1 MLAPLYSAHLLATN
15 NHHVGLSIRIK
26 KEVTNVQYLPIF
38 TKLDNKPVLVVGG
51 GDVALRKCRAFLK
64 ARAKVTL
71 VAPEF
76 CDELLEHAS
85 KNEVYLITAYFEE
98 SHLDG
103 KMLVIAATDNESV
116 NNTVF
121 ELANRRNI
129 FVNVVDDQPKCSFIF
144 PSIVDR
150 DPITIAISSA
160 GTAPVLARRLREK
173 LETLIPQHIGPLATL
188 VGSFRDNVKARFKHF
203 ADRRQFWEGVF
214 DSSVVSKVQVGDTQ
228 GASAQLHDMLDAKAE
243 PEGEVYVVGA
253 GPGDPELLTLK
264 ALQLMQQADV
274 VVYDYLV
281 SDEIMDLVRRDA
293 DLICVGKR
301 LGNHSVKQED
311 TNQILVNLAQQGKKV
326 CRIKGGD
333 PFIYGR
339 GGEEVQV
346 LAQHDVRY
354 QIVPGITAA
363 AGCSAYAG
371 IPLTHRDHAQA
382 IQFVTGHCKKDG
394 QELDW
399 PSLAKPNQTLAIYMG
414 VLKSPHIQAQLIKY
428 GRGGDT
434 PVAIVEN
441 GTRKEQRVVRTQ
453 LSQLA
458 EQIEHHKIV
467 SPALLIIGEVA
478 ALHEQLAWFGSTAQ
492 TSSYAQPLT
501 EVA

>member
-1 MLAPLYSAHLLATN
+1 M
-15 NHHVGLSIRIK
+15 
-26 KEVTNVQYLPIF
+26 QYLPIF
-38 TKLDNKPVLVVGG
+38 TKLDNKPVLIVGG
-51 GDVALRKCRAFLK
+51 GDVALRKCRAFIK
-64 ARAKVTL
+64 ARAHITV
-71 VAPEF
+71 VAPQF
-76 CDELLEHAS
+76 CDELKAHENSGEVTLVNGYFTTEHLA
-85 KNEVYLITAYFEE
+85 
-98 SHLDG
+98 G
-103 KMLVIAATDNESV
+103 KMLVIAATDNDEV
-116 NNTVF
+116 NNLVF
-121 ELANRRNI
+121 EQANERNI
-129 FVNVVDDQPKCSFIF
+129 FVNVVDDQPKCTFIF

-173 LETLIPQHIGPLATL
+173 LETLIPQHIGPLAKL
-188 VGSFRDNVKARFKHF
+188 VGSFREHVKERFKHF
-203 ADRRQFWEGVF
+203 ADRRQFWESVF
-214 DSSVVSKVQVGDTQ
+214 DSSVVSKVQAGDTL
-228 GASAQLHDMLDAKAE
+228 GATAQLHDMLDAKPE
-243 PEGEVYVVGA
+243 PEGEVYIVGA

-293 DLICVGKR
+293 DLVCVGKR

-311 TNQILVNLAQQGKKV
+311 TNQMLVEFAKQGKKV

-346 LAQHDVRY
+346 LAANQVRY

-414 VLKSPHIQAQLIKY
+414 VIKSPHIQAQLLKY
-428 GRGGDT
+428 GRAGST
-434 PVAIVEN
+434 PVAIIEN
-441 GTRKEQRVVRTQ
+441 GTRKEQRVIRTQ

-458 EQIEHHKIV
+458 EQIEAHQVV

-478 ALHEQLAWFGSTAQ
+478 ALHEQLAWFGQTAQ
-492 TSSYAQPLT
+492 VSSFAQPLT
-501 EVA
+501 DVA

>member
-1 MLAPLYSAHLLATN
+1 M
-15 NHHVGLSIRIK
+15 
-26 KEVTNVQYLPIF
+26 QYLPIF

-51 GDVALRKCRAFLK
+51 GEVALRKCRAFLK
-64 ARAKVTL
+64 ARASVTL
-71 VAPEF
+71 VAPWF
-76 CDELLEHAS
+76 CDELKEHAHN
-85 KNEVYLITAYFEE
+85 NEVTLIDAYFDE

-103 KMLVIAATDNESV
+103 KMLVIAATDRDEV
-116 NNTVF
+116 NNNVF
-121 ELANRRNI
+121 ELANARNV
-129 FVNVVDDQPKCSFIF
+129 FVNVVDDQPKCTFIF

-173 LETLIPQHIGPLATL
+173 LETLIPHHIGPLATL
-188 VGSFRDNVKARFKHF
+188 VGGFRDKVKKRFKHF
-203 ADRRQFWEGVF
+203 SDRRQFWEGVF
-214 DSSVVSKVQVGDTQ
+214 DSSVVSKVQTGDTQ
-228 GASAQLHDMLDAKAE
+228 AAQQQLEQMLDAKAE

-274 VVYDYLV
+274 VVYDFLV
-281 SDEIMDLVRRDA
+281 SDEIMELVRRDA

-301 LGNHSVKQED
+301 LGDHSVVQED
-311 TNQILVNLAQQGKKV
+311 TNQMLVDLAKQGKKV

-346 LAQHDVRY
+346 LAANNVNY

-399 PSLAKPNQTLAIYMG
+399 QSLAKANQTLAIYMG
-414 VLKSPHIQAQLIKY
+414 VIKSPHIQSELLKH
-428 GRGGDT
+428 GRKADT
-434 PVAIVEN
+434 PVAIIEN
-441 GTRKEQRVVRTQ
+441 GTRKNQRVVTGQ
-453 LSQLA
+453 LGELA
-458 EQIEHHKIV
+458 DLIERNSII

-478 ALHEQLAWFGSTAQ
+478 ALHSQLAWFGKSEQ
-492 TSSYAQPLT
+492 TSSFAQPLT
-501 EVA
+501 DVSNT

>member
-1 MLAPLYSAHLLATN
+1 M
-15 NHHVGLSIRIK
+15 
-26 KEVTNVQYLPIF
+26 QYLPIF

-51 GDVALRKCRAFLK
+51 GEVALRKCRAFLK
-64 ARAKVTL
+64 ARASVTL
-71 VAPEF
+71 VAPWF
-76 CDELLEHAS
+76 CDELKEHAHN
-85 KNEVYLITAYFEE
+85 NEVTLIDAYFDE

-103 KMLVIAATDNESV
+103 KMLVIAATDRDEV
-116 NNTVF
+116 NNNVF
-121 ELANRRNI
+121 ELANARNV
-129 FVNVVDDQPKCSFIF
+129 FVNVVDDQPKCTFIF

-173 LETLIPQHIGPLATL
+173 LETLIPHHIGPLATL
-188 VGSFRDNVKARFKHF
+188 VGGFRDKVKKRFKHF
-203 ADRRQFWEGVF
+203 SDRRQFWEGVF
-214 DSSVVSKVQVGDTQ
+214 DSSVVSKVQTGDTQ
-228 GASAQLHDMLDAKAE
+228 AAQQQLEQMLDAKAE

-274 VVYDYLV
+274 VVYDFLV
-281 SDEIMDLVRRDA
+281 SDEIMELVRRDA

-301 LGNHSVKQED
+301 LGDHSVVQDD
-311 TNQILVNLAQQGKKV
+311 TNQMLVDLAKQGKKV

-346 LAQHDVRY
+346 LAANNVNY

-399 PSLAKPNQTLAIYMG
+399 QSLAKPNQTLAIYMG
-414 VLKSPHIQAQLIKY
+414 VIKSPHIQSELLKH
-428 GRGGDT
+428 GRKANT
-434 PVAIVEN
+434 PVAIIEN
-441 GTRKEQRVVRTQ
+441 GTRKNQRVVTGQ
-453 LSQLA
+453 LGELA
-458 EQIEHHKIV
+458 DLIQRNSII

-478 ALHEQLAWFGSTAQ
+478 ALHSQLAWFGKNEQ
-492 TSSYAQPLT
+492 TSSFAQPLT
-501 EVA
+501 DVSNT

>member
-1 MLAPLYSAHLLATN
+1 M
-15 NHHVGLSIRIK
+15 
-26 KEVTNVQYLPIF
+26 QYLPIF

-51 GDVALRKCRAFLK
+51 GEVALRKCRAFLK
-64 ARAKVTL
+64 ARANVTL
-71 VAPEF
+71 VAPWF
-76 CDELLEHAS
+76 CDELKEHAHN
-85 KNEVYLITAYFEE
+85 NEVTLIDAYFDE

-103 KMLVIAATDNESV
+103 KMLVIAATDLDEV
-116 NNTVF
+116 NNNVF
-121 ELANRRNI
+121 ELANARNV
-129 FVNVVDDQPKCSFIF
+129 FVNVVDDQPKCTFIF

-188 VGSFRDNVKARFKHF
+188 VGSFRDKVKQRFKHF

-214 DSSVVSKVQVGDTQ
+214 DSSVVSKVQTGNTDAAQ
-228 GASAQLHDMLDAKAE
+228 AQLEQMLDAKAE

-281 SDEIMDLVRRDA
+281 SDEIMELVRRDA
-293 DLICVGKR
+293 DLVCVGKR
-301 LGNHSVKQED
+301 LGDHSVAQED
-311 TNQILVNLAQQGKKV
+311 TNQMLVDFAKQGKKV

-346 LAQHDVRY
+346 LAANNVSY

-399 PSLAKPNQTLAIYMG
+399 QSLAKAHQTLAIYMG
-414 VLKSPHIQAQLIKY
+414 VIKSPHIQAELLNH
-428 GRGGDT
+428 GRSAAT
-434 PVAIVEN
+434 PVAIIEN
-441 GTRKEQRVVRTQ
+441 GTRKNQRVVTGQ
-453 LSQLA
+453 LGELA
-458 EQIEHHKIV
+458 DLIERNSIV

-478 ALHEQLAWFGSTAQ
+478 ALHSQLAWFGQNEQ
-492 TSSYAQPLT
+492 TSSFAQPLT
-501 EVA
+501 DVSNS

>member
-1 MLAPLYSAHLLATN
+1 
-15 NHHVGLSIRIK
+15 
-26 KEVTNVQYLPIF
+26 VQYLPIF

-51 GDVALRKCRAFLK
+51 GEVALRKCRAFLK
-64 ARAKVTL
+64 ARAAVTL
-71 VAPEF
+71 VAPWF
-76 CDELLEHAS
+76 CDELKEHAQH
-85 KNEVYLITAYFEE
+85 NEVTLIDAYFDE

-103 KMLVIAATDNESV
+103 KMLVIAATDRDEV

-121 ELANRRNI
+121 ELANARNV
-129 FVNVVDDQPKCSFIF
+129 FVNVVDDQPKCTFIF

-150 DPITIAISSA
+150 NPITIAISSA

-188 VGSFRDNVKARFKHF
+188 VGGFRDKVKQRFKHF
-203 ADRRQFWEGVF
+203 SDRRQFWEGVF
-214 DSSVVSKVQVGDTQ
+214 DSSVVSKVQTGDTQ
-228 GASAQLHDMLDAKAE
+228 GAEQQLEQMLDAKAE

-274 VVYDYLV
+274 VVYDFLV
-281 SDEIMDLVRRDA
+281 SDEIMELVRRDA

-301 LGNHSVKQED
+301 LGDHSVVQED
-311 TNQILVNLAQQGKKV
+311 TNQMLVDLAKQGKKV

-346 LAQHDVRY
+346 LAANKVNY

-399 PSLAKPNQTLAIYMG
+399 QSLAKPNQTLAIYMG
-414 VLKSPHIQAQLIKY
+414 VIKSPHIQAELLQH
-428 GRGGDT
+428 GRKADT
-434 PVAIVEN
+434 PVAVIEN
-441 GTRKEQRVVRTQ
+441 GTRRACR
-453 LSQLA
+453 
-458 EQIEHHKIV
+458 
-467 SPALLIIGEVA
+467 
-478 ALHEQLAWFGSTAQ
+478 FN
-492 TSSYAQPLT
+492 
-501 EVA
+501 

>member
-1 MLAPLYSAHLLATN
+1 MALYCGYQAKR
-15 NHHVGLSIRIK
+15 SIYFRGVI
-26 KEVTNVQYLPIF
+26 NVQYLPIF

-51 GDVALRKCRAFLK
+51 GDVALRKCSALLK
-64 ARAKVTL
+64 ARASITL
-71 VAPEF
+71 VAPKF
-76 CDELLEHAS
+76 CQQLIELAS
-85 KNEVYLITAYFEE
+85 DNKVTLIHEYFNEQHLKNM
-98 SHLDG
+98 
-103 KMLVIAATDNESV
+103 MLVIAATDLEHV
-116 NNTVF
+116 NSQVF
-121 ELANRRNI
+121 ELANAHNI
-129 FVNVVDDQPKCSFIF
+129 FVNVVDDQPKCTFIF

-150 DPITIAISSA
+150 NPITIAISSA

-188 VGSFRDNVKARFKHF
+188 VGGFRSKVKQRFKHF

-214 DSSVVSKVQVGDTQ
+214 DSSVVSKVQTGDTQ
-228 GASAQLHDMLDAKAE
+228 AAEQQLEHMLNAKAE

-281 SDEIMDLVRRDA
+281 SDEIMELVRRDA

-301 LGNHSVKQED
+301 LGDHSVAQQD
-311 TNQILVNLAQQGKKV
+311 TNQMLVDLAKQGKKV

-346 LAQHDVRY
+346 LAANKVNY

-399 PSLAKPNQTLAIYMG
+399 QSLAKPNQTLAIYMG
-414 VLKSPHIQAQLIKY
+414 VIKSPHIQAELLKH
-428 GRGGDT
+428 GRSANT
-434 PVAIVEN
+434 PVAIIEN
-441 GTRKEQRVVRTQ
+441 GTRKNQRVITGK
-453 LSQLA
+453 LGELA
-458 EQIEHHKIV
+458 DLITRNSVV

-478 ALHEQLAWFGSTAQ
+478 SLHQELHWFGAKAQ
-492 TSSYAQPLT
+492 TSSFAQPLT
-501 EVA
+501 DVA

>member
-1 MLAPLYSAHLLATN
+1 M
-15 NHHVGLSIRIK
+15 
-26 KEVTNVQYLPIF
+26 QYLPIF

-51 GDVALRKCRAFLK
+51 GDVALRKCRALIK
-64 ARAKVTL
+64 ARAAVTL
-71 VAPEF
+71 VAPTF
-76 CDELLEHAS
+76 CTELHEHATQG
-85 KNEVYLITAYFEE
+85 EVILICEHFSAA
-98 SHLDG
+98 HLEG
-103 KMLVIAATDNESV
+103 KMLVIAATDSDSV

-121 ELANRRNI
+121 ELANERNV
-129 FVNVVDDQPKCSFIF
+129 FVNVVDDQPKCTFIF

-173 LETLIPQHIGPLATL
+173 LETLIPQHIGPLARL
-188 VGSFRDNVKARFKHF
+188 VGDFRAQVKKRFKHF
-203 ADRRQFWEGVF
+203 ADRRQFWERVF
-214 DSSVVSKVQVGDTQ
+214 DSSVVSKVQTGDTEAAVQ
-228 GASAQLHDMLDAKAE
+228 QLHGMLNAAPT

-311 TNQILVNLAQQGKKV
+311 TNQMLVDLAKQGKKV

-346 LAQHDVRY
+346 LAENQVKY

-399 PSLAKPNQTLAIYMG
+399 QSLAKPNQTLAIYMG
-414 VLKSPHIQAQLIKY
+414 VIKSPHIQAQLLKY
-428 GRGGDT
+428 GRDGKT
-434 PVAIVEN
+434 PVAIIEN

-458 EQIEHHKIV
+458 AQIETHKIV

-478 ALHEQLAWFGSTAQ
+478 ALHEQLAWFGKSTQ
-492 TSSYAQPLT
+492 ISSFAQPLT
-501 EVA
+501 DVA

>member
-1 MLAPLYSAHLLATN
+1 M
-15 NHHVGLSIRIK
+15 
-26 KEVTNVQYLPIF
+26 QYLPIF

-64 ARAKVTL
+64 ARAAVTL

-76 CDELLEHAS
+76 CDELNTLANN
-85 KNEVYLITAYFEE
+85 NEVTLITDYFNEQ
-98 SHLDG
+98 HLDG
-103 KMLVIAATDNESV
+103 MMLVIAATDLEDV
-116 NNTVF
+116 NAQVF
-121 ELANRRNI
+121 ELANARNV

-150 DPITIAISSA
+150 NPITIAISSS

-188 VGSFRDNVKARFKHF
+188 VGSFREKVKQRLTHF
-203 ADRRQFWEGVF
+203 ADRRQFWETVF
-214 DSSVVSKVQVGDTQ
+214 DSSVVSKVQTGDTDA
-228 GASAQLHDMLDAKAE
+228 ASAQLEQLLDAKPE
-243 PEGEVYVVGA
+243 PEGEVYVIGA

-281 SDEIMDLVRRDA
+281 SDEIMELVRRDA
-293 DLICVGKR
+293 DLVCVGKR
-301 LGNHSVKQED
+301 LGDHSVPQED
-311 TNQILVNLAQQGKKV
+311 TNQMLVDFAKQGKKV

-346 LAQHDVRY
+346 LAANQVNY

-399 PSLAKPNQTLAIYMG
+399 QSLAKPNQTLAIYMG
-414 VLKSPHIQAQLIKY
+414 VIKSPHIQAQLLKH
-428 GRGGDT
+428 GRGADT
-434 PVAIVEN
+434 PVAIIEN
-441 GTRKEQRVVRTQ
+441 GTRKNQRVVTGQ
-453 LSQLA
+453 LGELA
-458 EQIEHHKIV
+458 DLIERHSII

-478 ALHEQLAWFGSTAQ
+478 SLHEQLHWFGEKAQ
-492 TSSYAQPLT
+492 TSSFAQPLT
-501 EVA
+501 GVA

>member
-1 MLAPLYSAHLLATN
+1 M
-15 NHHVGLSIRIK
+15 
-26 KEVTNVQYLPIF
+26 QYLPIF

-51 GDVALRKCRAFLK
+51 GEVALRKCRAFLK
-64 ARAKVTL
+64 ARASVTL
-71 VAPEF
+71 VAPWF
-76 CDELLEHAS
+76 CDELKEHAHN
-85 KNEVYLITAYFEE
+85 NEVTLIDAYFDE

-103 KMLVIAATDNESV
+103 KMLVIAATDRDDV
-116 NNTVF
+116 NNNVF
-121 ELANRRNI
+121 ELANARNV
-129 FVNVVDDQPKCSFIF
+129 FVNVVDDQPKCTFIF

-173 LETLIPQHIGPLATL
+173 LETLIPHHIGPLATL
-188 VGSFRDNVKARFKHF
+188 VGGFRDKVKKRFKHF
-203 ADRRQFWEGVF
+203 SDRRQFWEGVF
-214 DSSVVSKVQVGDTQ
+214 DSSVVSKVQTGDTQ
-228 GASAQLHDMLDAKAE
+228 AAQQQLEQMLDAKAE

-274 VVYDYLV
+274 VVYDFLV
-281 SDEIMDLVRRDA
+281 SDEIMELVRRDA

-301 LGNHSVKQED
+301 LGDHSVVQDD
-311 TNQILVNLAQQGKKV
+311 TNQMLVDLAKQGKKV

-346 LAQHDVRY
+346 LAANNVNY

-399 PSLAKPNQTLAIYMG
+399 QSLAKANQTLAIYMG
-414 VLKSPHIQAQLIKY
+414 VIKSPHIQSELLKH
-428 GRGGDT
+428 GRKADT
-434 PVAIVEN
+434 PVAIIEN
-441 GTRKEQRVVRTQ
+441 GTRKNQRVVTGQ
-453 LSQLA
+453 LGELA
-458 EQIEHHKIV
+458 DLIERNSII

-478 ALHEQLAWFGSTAQ
+478 ALHSQLAWFGKNEQ
-492 TSSYAQPLT
+492 TSSFAQPLT
-501 EVA
+501 DVSNT

>member
-1 MLAPLYSAHLLATN
+1 M
-15 NHHVGLSIRIK
+15 
-26 KEVTNVQYLPIF
+26 QYLPIF

-64 ARAKVTL
+64 ARASVTL

-76 CDELLEHAS
+76 CSELLEHAS
-85 KNEVYLITAYFEE
+85 NNEVILTQAYFDE

-121 ELANRRNI
+121 ELANKRNI
-129 FVNVVDDQPKCSFIF
+129 FVNVVDDQPKCTFIF

-214 DSSVVSKVQVGDTQ
+214 DSSVVSKVQVGDTH
-228 GASAQLHDMLDAKAE
+228 GATAQLHDMLDAKAE
-243 PEGEVYVVGA
+243 PEGEVYIVGA

-264 ALQLMQQADV
+264 ALQLMQQADA

-311 TNQILVNLAQQGKKV
+311 TNQLLVNLARQGKKV

-428 GRGGDT
+428 GRDAST
-434 PVAIVEN
+434 PVAIIEN
-441 GTRKEQRVVRTQ
+441 GTRKEQRVVRTH
-453 LSQLA
+453 LGDLA
-458 EQIEHHKIV
+458 QQIEQHHIV

-478 ALHEQLAWFGSTAQ
+478 ALHEQLAWFGSSAQ
-492 TSSYAQPLT
+492 ISSFAQPLT
-501 EVA
+501 DVA

>member
-1 MLAPLYSAHLLATN
+1 M
-15 NHHVGLSIRIK
+15 
-26 KEVTNVQYLPIF
+26 QYLPIF

-51 GDVALRKCRAFLK
+51 GEVALRKCRAFLK
-64 ARAKVTL
+64 ARASVTL
-71 VAPEF
+71 VAPWF
-76 CDELLEHAS
+76 CDELKEHAHN
-85 KNEVYLITAYFEE
+85 NEVTLIDAYFDE

-103 KMLVIAATDNESV
+103 KMLVIAATDRDEV
-116 NNTVF
+116 NNNVF
-121 ELANRRNI
+121 ELANARNV
-129 FVNVVDDQPKCSFIF
+129 FVNVVDDQPKCTFIF

-173 LETLIPQHIGPLATL
+173 LETLIPHHIGPLATL
-188 VGSFRDNVKARFKHF
+188 VGGFRDKVKKRFKHF
-203 ADRRQFWEGVF
+203 SDRRQFWEGVF
-214 DSSVVSKVQVGDTQ
+214 DSSVVSKVQTGDTQ
-228 GASAQLHDMLDAKAE
+228 AAQQQLDQMLDAKAE

-274 VVYDYLV
+274 VVYDFLV
-281 SDEIMDLVRRDA
+281 SDEIMELVRRDA

-301 LGNHSVKQED
+301 LGDHSVVQED
-311 TNQILVNLAQQGKKV
+311 TNQMLVDLAKQGKKV

-346 LAQHDVRY
+346 LAANNVNY

-371 IPLTHRDHAQA
+371 IPPTHRDHAQA

-399 PSLAKPNQTLAIYMG
+399 QSLAKANQTLAIYMG
-414 VLKSPHIQAQLIKY
+414 VIKSPHIQGELLKH
-428 GRGGDT
+428 GRKADT
-434 PVAIVEN
+434 PVAIIEN
-441 GTRKEQRVVRTQ
+441 GTRKNQRVVTGQ
-453 LSQLA
+453 LGELA
-458 EQIEHHKIV
+458 DLIERNSII

-478 ALHEQLAWFGSTAQ
+478 ALHSQLAWFGKNEQ
-492 TSSYAQPLT
+492 TSSFAQPLT
-501 EVA
+501 DVSNT

>member
-1 MLAPLYSAHLLATN
+1 MNLFR
-15 NHHVGLSIRIK
+15 GLI
-26 KEVTNVQYLPIF
+26 NVQYLPIF

-51 GDVALRKCRAFLK
+51 GEVALRKCRAFLK
-64 ARAKVTL
+64 ARASVTL
-71 VAPEF
+71 VAPWF
-76 CDELLEHAS
+76 CDELKEHAHN
-85 KNEVYLITAYFEE
+85 NEVTLIDAYFDE

-103 KMLVIAATDNESV
+103 KMLVIAATDRDEV
-116 NNTVF
+116 NNNVF
-121 ELANRRNI
+121 ELANARNV
-129 FVNVVDDQPKCSFIF
+129 FVNVVDDQPKCTFIF

-173 LETLIPQHIGPLATL
+173 LETLIPHHIGPLATL
-188 VGSFRDNVKARFKHF
+188 VGGFRDKVKKRFKHF
-203 ADRRQFWEGVF
+203 SDRRQFWEGVF
-214 DSSVVSKVQVGDTQ
+214 DSSVVSKVQTGDTQ
-228 GASAQLHDMLDAKAE
+228 AAQQQLEQMLDAKAE

-274 VVYDYLV
+274 VVYDFLV
-281 SDEIMDLVRRDA
+281 SDEIMELVRRDA

-301 LGNHSVKQED
+301 LGDHSVVQED
-311 TNQILVNLAQQGKKV
+311 TNQMLVDLAKKGKKV

-346 LAQHDVRY
+346 LAANNVNY

-399 PSLAKPNQTLAIYMG
+399 QSLAKANQTLAIYMG
-414 VLKSPHIQAQLIKY
+414 VIKSPHIQGELLKH
-428 GRGGDT
+428 GRKADT
-434 PVAIVEN
+434 PVAIIEN
-441 GTRKEQRVVRTQ
+441 GTRKNQRVVTGQ
-453 LSQLA
+453 LGELA
-458 EQIEHHKIV
+458 DLIERNSII

-478 ALHEQLAWFGSTAQ
+478 ALHSQLAWFGKNEQ
-492 TSSYAQPLT
+492 TSSFAQPLT
-501 EVA
+501 DVSNT

>member
-1 MLAPLYSAHLLATN
+1 M
-15 NHHVGLSIRIK
+15 
-26 KEVTNVQYLPIF
+26 QYLPIF

-51 GDVALRKCRAFLK
+51 GEVALRKCRAFLK
-64 ARAKVTL
+64 ARASVTL
-71 VAPEF
+71 VAPWF
-76 CDELLEHAS
+76 CDELKEHAHN
-85 KNEVYLITAYFEE
+85 NEVTLIDAYFDE

-103 KMLVIAATDNESV
+103 KMLVIAATDRDEV
-116 NNTVF
+116 NNNVF
-121 ELANRRNI
+121 ELANARNV
-129 FVNVVDDQPKCSFIF
+129 FVNVVDDQPKCTFIF

-173 LETLIPQHIGPLATL
+173 LETLIPHHIGPLATL
-188 VGSFRDNVKARFKHF
+188 VGGFRDKVKKRFKHF
-203 ADRRQFWEGVF
+203 SDRRQFWEGVF
-214 DSSVVSKVQVGDTQ
+214 DSSVVSKVQTGDTQ
-228 GASAQLHDMLDAKAE
+228 AAQQQLEQMLDAKAE

-274 VVYDYLV
+274 VVYDFLV
-281 SDEIMDLVRRDA
+281 SDEIMELVRRDA

-301 LGNHSVKQED
+301 LGDHSVVQED
-311 TNQILVNLAQQGKKV
+311 TNQMLVDLAKQGKKV

-346 LAQHDVRY
+346 LAANNVNY

-399 PSLAKPNQTLAIYMG
+399 QSLAKANQTLAIYMG
-414 VLKSPHIQAQLIKY
+414 VIKSPHIQGELLKH
-428 GRGGDT
+428 GRKADT
-434 PVAIVEN
+434 PVAIIEN
-441 GTRKEQRVVRTQ
+441 GTRKNQRVVTGQ
-453 LSQLA
+453 LGELA
-458 EQIEHHKIV
+458 DIIERNSII

-478 ALHEQLAWFGSTAQ
+478 ALHSQLAWFGKNEQ
-492 TSSYAQPLT
+492 TSSFAQPLT
-501 EVA
+501 DVSNT

>member
-1 MLAPLYSAHLLATN
+1 LNLFRG
-15 NHHVGLSIRIK
+15 VI
-26 KEVTNVQYLPIF
+26 NVQYLPIF

-51 GDVALRKCRAFLK
+51 GEVALRKCRAFLK
-64 ARAKVTL
+64 ARASVTL
-71 VAPEF
+71 VAPWF
-76 CDELLEHAS
+76 CDELKEHAHN
-85 KNEVYLITAYFEE
+85 NEVTLIDAYFDE

-103 KMLVIAATDNESV
+103 KMLVIAATDRDEV
-116 NNTVF
+116 NNNVF
-121 ELANRRNI
+121 ELANARNV
-129 FVNVVDDQPKCSFIF
+129 FVNVVDDQPKCTFIF

-173 LETLIPQHIGPLATL
+173 LETLIPHHIGPLATL
-188 VGSFRDNVKARFKHF
+188 VGGFRDKVKKRFKHF
-203 ADRRQFWEGVF
+203 SDRRQFWEGVF
-214 DSSVVSKVQVGDTQ
+214 DSSVVSKVQTGDTQ
-228 GASAQLHDMLDAKAE
+228 AAQQQLEQMLDAKAE

-274 VVYDYLV
+274 VVYDFLV
-281 SDEIMDLVRRDA
+281 SDEIMELVRRDA

-301 LGNHSVKQED
+301 LGDHSVVQED
-311 TNQILVNLAQQGKKV
+311 TNQMLVDLAKQGKKV

-346 LAQHDVRY
+346 LAANNVNY

-399 PSLAKPNQTLAIYMG
+399 QSLAKANQTLAIYMG
-414 VLKSPHIQAQLIKY
+414 VIKSPHIQGELLKH
-428 GRGGDT
+428 GRKADT
-434 PVAIVEN
+434 PVAIIEN
-441 GTRKEQRVVRTQ
+441 GTRKNQRVVTGQ
-453 LSQLA
+453 LGELA
-458 EQIEHHKIV
+458 DLIERNSII

-478 ALHEQLAWFGSTAQ
+478 ALHSQLAWFGKNEQ
-492 TSSYAQPLT
+492 TSSFAQPLT
-501 EVA
+501 DVSNT

>member
-1 MLAPLYSAHLLATN
+1 M
-15 NHHVGLSIRIK
+15 
-26 KEVTNVQYLPIF
+26 QYFPIF
-38 TKLDNKPVLVVGG
+38 TKLDNKPVLIVGG
-51 GDVALRKCRAFLK
+51 GEVALRKATAMLK
-64 ARAKVTL
+64 ASAKLTL
-71 VAPEF
+71 IAPEF
-76 CDELLEHAS
+76 CTQLESLAQAQ
-85 KNEVYLITAYFEE
+85 EITLIRAEFNAEQ
-98 SHLDG
+98 LKG
-103 KMLVIAATDNESV
+103 FMLVIAATDSETV
-116 NNTVF
+116 NAQVQTAAD
-121 ELANRRNI
+121 EQNI

-150 DPITIAISSA
+150 SPVTIAISSA

-173 LETLIPQHIGPLATL
+173 LETLIPQHIGPLANL
-188 VGSFRDNVKARFKHF
+188 VGRFRSQVKQRFSHF
-203 ADRRQFWEGVF
+203 ADRRQFWEQVF
-214 DSSVVSKVQVGDTQ
+214 DSNVVSEVQKGNEEQAYTQLQQMLNDTP
-228 GASAQLHDMLDAKAE
+228 APK
-243 PEGEVYVVGA
+243 GEVYVIGA

-281 SDEIMDLVRRDA
+281 SDEIMELVRRDA

-301 LGNHSVKQED
+301 AGDHSVPQER
-311 TNQILVNLAQQGKKV
+311 TNEILVELAQQGKKV

-346 LAQHDVRY
+346 LAEHGVSY

-371 IPLTHRDHAQA
+371 IPLTHRDHAQS

-399 PSLAKPNQTLAIYMG
+399 QSLAKPNQTLAIYMG
-414 VLKSPHIQAQLIKY
+414 VMKSPDIKAQLIDH
-428 GRGGDT
+428 GRSPTT

-441 GTRKEQRVVRTQ
+441 GTRKEQRVVTGTLAQLDELVTQ
-453 LSQLA
+453 HNIQ
-458 EQIEHHKIV
+458 
-467 SPALLIIGEVA
+467 SPALLIVGEVA
-478 ALHEQLAWFGSTAQ
+478 SLHRQLAWFGNTAQ
-492 TSSYAQPLT
+492 TSSLAQPLT
-501 EVA
+501 DVA

>member
-1 MLAPLYSAHLLATN
+1 M
-15 NHHVGLSIRIK
+15 
-26 KEVTNVQYLPIF
+26 QYLPIF

-51 GDVALRKCRAFLK
+51 GEVALRKCRAFLK
-64 ARAKVTL
+64 ARASVTL
-71 VAPEF
+71 VAPWF
-76 CDELLEHAS
+76 CDELKEHAHN
-85 KNEVYLITAYFEE
+85 NEVTLIDAYFEE

-103 KMLVIAATDNESV
+103 KMLVIAATDRDEV
-116 NNTVF
+116 NNNVF
-121 ELANRRNI
+121 ELANARNV
-129 FVNVVDDQPKCSFIF
+129 FVNVVDDQPKCTFIF

-173 LETLIPQHIGPLATL
+173 LETLIPHHIGPLATL
-188 VGSFRDNVKARFKHF
+188 VGGFRDKVKKRFKHF
-203 ADRRQFWEGVF
+203 SDRRQFWEGVF
-214 DSSVVSKVQVGDTQ
+214 DSSVVSKVQTGDTQ
-228 GASAQLHDMLDAKAE
+228 AAQQQLEQMLDAKAE

-253 GPGDPELLTLK
+253 GPDDPELLTLK

-274 VVYDYLV
+274 VVYDFLV
-281 SDEIMDLVRRDA
+281 SDEIMELVRRDA

-301 LGNHSVKQED
+301 LGDHSVVQED
-311 TNQILVNLAQQGKKV
+311 TNQMLVDLAKQGKKV

-346 LAQHDVRY
+346 LAANNVNY

-399 PSLAKPNQTLAIYMG
+399 QSLAKANQTLAIYMG
-414 VLKSPHIQAQLIKY
+414 VIKSPHIQSELLKH
-428 GRGGDT
+428 GRKADT
-434 PVAIVEN
+434 PVAIIEN
-441 GTRKEQRVVRTQ
+441 GTRKNQRVVTGQ
-453 LSQLA
+453 LGELA
-458 EQIEHHKIV
+458 DLIERNSII

-478 ALHEQLAWFGSTAQ
+478 ALHSQLAWFGKNEQ
-492 TSSYAQPLT
+492 TSSFAQPLT
-501 EVA
+501 DVSNT

>member
-1 MLAPLYSAHLLATN
+1 M
-15 NHHVGLSIRIK
+15 
-26 KEVTNVQYLPIF
+26 QYFPIF
-38 TKLDNKPVLVVGG
+38 TKLDNKPVLIVGG
-51 GDVALRKCRAFLK
+51 GEVALRKATAMLK
-64 ARAKVTL
+64 AGAKLTLIAPAFCTQLENLTQTQDVTL
-71 VAPEF
+71 VRAEF
-76 CDELLEHAS
+76 SAEQV
-85 KNEVYLITAYFEE
+85 KGF
-98 SHLDG
+98 
-103 KMLVIAATDNESV
+103 MLVIAATDSETV
-116 NNTVF
+116 NAQVQAAAD
-121 ELANRRNI
+121 EQHI

-150 DPITIAISSA
+150 SPVTIAISSA

-173 LETLIPQHIGPLATL
+173 LETLIPQHIGPLANL
-188 VGSFRDNVKARFKHF
+188 VGRFRDQVKQRFTHF
-203 ADRRQFWEGVF
+203 ADRRQFWERVF
-214 DSSVVSKVQVGDTQ
+214 DSNVVSQVQKGNEDQAFTQLQQMLNDTP
-228 GASAQLHDMLDAKAE
+228 APK
-243 PEGEVYVVGA
+243 GEVYVIGA

-281 SDEIMDLVRRDA
+281 SDEIMELVRRDA

-301 LGNHSVKQED
+301 AGDHSVPQER
-311 TNQILVNLAQQGKKV
+311 TNEILVELAQQGKKV

-346 LAQHDVRY
+346 LAEQGVSY

-371 IPLTHRDHAQA
+371 IPLTHRDHAQS

-399 PSLAKPNQTLAIYMG
+399 QSLAKPNQTLAIYMG
-414 VLKSPHIQAQLIKY
+414 VMKSPDIKAQLIDH
-428 GRGGDT
+428 GRCPTT

-441 GTRKEQRVVRTQ
+441 GTRKEQRVVTGTLAQ
-453 LSQLA
+453 LDELVTLHNIQ
-458 EQIEHHKIV
+458 
-467 SPALLIIGEVA
+467 SPALLIVGEVA
-478 ALHEQLAWFGSTAQ
+478 SLHQQLAWFGSTAQ
-492 TSSYAQPLT
+492 TSSLAQPLT
-501 EVA
+501 DVA

>member
-1 MLAPLYSAHLLATN
+1 MNLFR
-15 NHHVGLSIRIK
+15 GLI
-26 KEVTNVQYLPIF
+26 NVQYLPIF

-51 GDVALRKCRAFLK
+51 GEVALRKCRAFLK
-64 ARAKVTL
+64 ARASVTL
-71 VAPEF
+71 VAPWF
-76 CDELLEHAS
+76 CDELKEHAHN
-85 KNEVYLITAYFEE
+85 NEVTLIDAYFEE
-98 SHLDG
+98 SHLEG
-103 KMLVIAATDNESV
+103 KMLVIAATDRDDV
-116 NNTVF
+116 NNNVF
-121 ELANRRNI
+121 ELANARNV
-129 FVNVVDDQPKCSFIF
+129 FVNVVDDQPKCTFIF

-173 LETLIPQHIGPLATL
+173 LETLIPHHIGPLATL
-188 VGSFRDNVKARFKHF
+188 VGGFRDKVKKRFKHF
-203 ADRRQFWEGVF
+203 SDRRQFWEGVF
-214 DSSVVSKVQVGDTQ
+214 DSSVVSKVQTGDTQ
-228 GASAQLHDMLDAKAE
+228 AAQQQLEQMLDAKAE

-274 VVYDYLV
+274 VVYDFLV
-281 SDEIMDLVRRDA
+281 SDEIMELVRRDA

-301 LGNHSVKQED
+301 LGDHSVVQDD
-311 TNQILVNLAQQGKKV
+311 TNQMLVDLAKQGKKV

-346 LAQHDVRY
+346 LAANNVNY

-399 PSLAKPNQTLAIYMG
+399 QSLAKANQTLAIYMG
-414 VLKSPHIQAQLIKY
+414 VIKSPHIQSELLKH
-428 GRGGDT
+428 GRKADT
-434 PVAIVEN
+434 PVAIIEN
-441 GTRKEQRVVRTQ
+441 GTRKNQRVVTGQ
-453 LSQLA
+453 LGELA
-458 EQIEHHKIV
+458 DLIERNSII

-478 ALHEQLAWFGSTAQ
+478 ALHSQLAWFGKNEQ
-492 TSSYAQPLT
+492 TSSFAQPLT
-501 EVA
+501 DVSNT

>member
-1 MLAPLYSAHLLATN
+1 M
-15 NHHVGLSIRIK
+15 
-26 KEVTNVQYLPIF
+26 QYLPIF

-51 GDVALRKCRAFLK
+51 GEVALRKCRAFLK
-64 ARAKVTL
+64 ARASVTL
-71 VAPEF
+71 VAPWF
-76 CDELLEHAS
+76 CNELKEHAHN
-85 KNEVYLITAYFEE
+85 NEVTLIDAYFDE

-103 KMLVIAATDNESV
+103 KMLVIAATDRDEV
-116 NNTVF
+116 NNDVF
-121 ELANRRNI
+121 ELANARNV
-129 FVNVVDDQPKCSFIF
+129 FVNVVDDQPKCTFIF

-173 LETLIPQHIGPLATL
+173 LETLIPHHIGPLATL
-188 VGSFRDNVKARFKHF
+188 VGGFRDKVKKRFKHF
-203 ADRRQFWEGVF
+203 SDRRQFWEGVF
-214 DSSVVSKVQVGDTQ
+214 DSSVVSKVQTGDTQ
-228 GASAQLHDMLDAKAE
+228 AAQQQLEQMLDAKAE

-274 VVYDYLV
+274 VVYDFLV
-281 SDEIMDLVRRDA
+281 SDEIMELVRRDA

-301 LGNHSVKQED
+301 LGDHSVVQDD
-311 TNQILVNLAQQGKKV
+311 TNQMLVDLAKQGKKV

-346 LAQHDVRY
+346 LAANNVNY

-399 PSLAKPNQTLAIYMG
+399 QSLAKANQTLAIYMG
-414 VLKSPHIQAQLIKY
+414 VIKSPHIQSELLKH
-428 GRGGDT
+428 GRKADT
-434 PVAIVEN
+434 PVAIIEN
-441 GTRKEQRVVRTQ
+441 GTRKNQRVVTGQ
-453 LSQLA
+453 LGELA
-458 EQIEHHKIV
+458 DLIERNSII

-478 ALHEQLAWFGSTAQ
+478 ALHSQLAWFGKNEQ
-492 TSSYAQPLT
+492 TSSFAQPLT
-501 EVA
+501 DVSNT

>member
-1 MLAPLYSAHLLATN
+1 M
-15 NHHVGLSIRIK
+15 
-26 KEVTNVQYLPIF
+26 QYLPIF

-51 GDVALRKCRAFLK
+51 GEVALRKCRAFLK
-64 ARAKVTL
+64 ARASVTL
-71 VAPEF
+71 VAPWF
-76 CDELLEHAS
+76 CDELKEHAHN
-85 KNEVYLITAYFEE
+85 NEVTLIDAYFDE

-103 KMLVIAATDNESV
+103 KMLVIAATDRDEV
-116 NNTVF
+116 NNNVF
-121 ELANRRNI
+121 ELANARNV
-129 FVNVVDDQPKCSFIF
+129 FVNVVDDQPKCTFIF

-173 LETLIPQHIGPLATL
+173 LETLIPHHIGPLATL
-188 VGSFRDNVKARFKHF
+188 VGGFRDKVKKRFKHF
-203 ADRRQFWEGVF
+203 SDRRQFWEGVF
-214 DSSVVSKVQVGDTQ
+214 DSSVVSKVQTGDTQ
-228 GASAQLHDMLDAKAE
+228 AAQQQLDQMLDAKAE

-274 VVYDYLV
+274 VVYDFLV
-281 SDEIMDLVRRDA
+281 SDEIMELVRRDA

-301 LGNHSVKQED
+301 LGDHSVVQED
-311 TNQILVNLAQQGKKV
+311 TNQMLVDLAKQGKKV

-346 LAQHDVRY
+346 LAANNVNY

-399 PSLAKPNQTLAIYMG
+399 QSLAKANQTLAIYMG
-414 VLKSPHIQAQLIKY
+414 VIKSPHIQGELLKH
-428 GRGGDT
+428 GRKADT
-434 PVAIVEN
+434 PVAIIEN
-441 GTRKEQRVVRTQ
+441 GTRKNQRVVTGQ
-453 LSQLA
+453 LGELA
-458 EQIEHHKIV
+458 DLIERNSII

-478 ALHEQLAWFGSTAQ
+478 ALHSQLAWFGKNEQ
-492 TSSYAQPLT
+492 TSSFAQPLT
-501 EVA
+501 DVSNT

>member
-1 MLAPLYSAHLLATN
+1 M
-15 NHHVGLSIRIK
+15 
-26 KEVTNVQYLPIF
+26 QYLPIF

-51 GDVALRKCRAFLK
+51 GEVALRKCRAFLK
-64 ARAKVTL
+64 ARASVTL
-71 VAPEF
+71 VAPWF
-76 CDELLEHAS
+76 CDELKEHAHN
-85 KNEVYLITAYFEE
+85 NEVTLIDAYFDE

-103 KMLVIAATDNESV
+103 KMLVIAATDRDEV
-116 NNTVF
+116 NNNVF
-121 ELANRRNI
+121 ELANARNV
-129 FVNVVDDQPKCSFIF
+129 FVNVVDDQPKCTFIF

-173 LETLIPQHIGPLATL
+173 LETLIPHHIGPLATL
-188 VGSFRDNVKARFKHF
+188 VGGFRDKVKKRFKHF
-203 ADRRQFWEGVF
+203 SDRRQFWEGVF
-214 DSSVVSKVQVGDTQ
+214 DSSVVSKVQTDDTQ
-228 GASAQLHDMLDAKAE
+228 AAQQQLEQMLDAKAE

-274 VVYDYLV
+274 VVYDFLV
-281 SDEIMDLVRRDA
+281 SDEIMELVRRDA

-301 LGNHSVKQED
+301 LGDHSVVQDD
-311 TNQILVNLAQQGKKV
+311 TNQMLVDLAKQGKKV

-346 LAQHDVRY
+346 LAANNVNY

-399 PSLAKPNQTLAIYMG
+399 QSLAKANQTLAIYMG
-414 VLKSPHIQAQLIKY
+414 VIKSPHIQSELLKH
-428 GRGGDT
+428 GRKADT
-434 PVAIVEN
+434 PVAIIEN
-441 GTRKEQRVVRTQ
+441 GTRKNQRVVTGQ
-453 LSQLA
+453 LGELA
-458 EQIEHHKIV
+458 DLIQRNNII

-478 ALHEQLAWFGSTAQ
+478 ALHSQLSWFGQNEQ
-492 TSSYAQPLT
+492 TSSFAQPLT
-501 EVA
+501 DVSNT

>member
-1 MLAPLYSAHLLATN
+1 M
-15 NHHVGLSIRIK
+15 
-26 KEVTNVQYLPIF
+26 QYLPIF

-51 GDVALRKCRAFLK
+51 GDVALRKYRAFLK
-64 ARAKVTL
+64 ARADVTL
-71 VAPEF
+71 VAPWF
-76 CDELLEHAS
+76 CDELKEHAQN
-85 KNEVYLITAYFEE
+85 NEVTLIDAYFEE
-98 SHLDG
+98 SHLEG
-103 KMLVIAATDNESV
+103 KMLVIAATDNDAV

-121 ELANRRNI
+121 KLANAKNV
-129 FVNVVDDQPKCSFIF
+129 FVNVVDDQPKCTFIF

-188 VGSFRDNVKARFKHF
+188 VSSFRDKVKQRFKHF
-203 ADRRQFWEGVF
+203 ADRRQFWETVF
-214 DSSVVSKVQVGDTQ
+214 DSSVVSKVQSGDTQ
-228 GASAQLHDMLDAKAE
+228 SASEQLEQLLDAKPE
-243 PEGEVYVVGA
+243 PEGEVYVIGA

-301 LGNHSVKQED
+301 LGDHSVAQKD
-311 TNQILVNLAQQGKKV
+311 TNQMLVDFAKQGKKV

-346 LAQHDVRY
+346 LAANKVNY

-399 PSLAKPNQTLAIYMG
+399 QSLAKPNQTLAIYMG
-414 VLKSPHIQAQLIKY
+414 VIKSPHIQAQLLKH
-428 GRGGDT
+428 GRSADA
-434 PVAIVEN
+434 PVAIIEN
-441 GTRKEQRVVRTQ
+441 GTRKNQRVVTGK
-453 LSQLA
+453 LGELA
-458 EQIEHHKIV
+458 DLIERHSII
-467 SPALLIIGEVA
+467 SPALLIIGEVVS
-478 ALHEQLAWFGSTAQ
+478 LHDQLHWFGAKAQ
-492 TSSYAQPLT
+492 TSSFAQPLT
-501 EVA
+501 SVA

>member
-1 MLAPLYSAHLLATN
+1 MFR
-15 NHHVGLSIRIK
+15 GLI
-26 KEVTNVQYLPIF
+26 NVQYLPIF

-51 GDVALRKCRAFLK
+51 GEVALRKCRAFLK
-64 ARAKVTL
+64 ARASVTL
-71 VAPEF
+71 VAPWF
-76 CDELLEHAS
+76 CDELKEHAHN
-85 KNEVYLITAYFEE
+85 NEVTLIDAYFDE

-103 KMLVIAATDNESV
+103 KMLVIAATDRDEV
-116 NNTVF
+116 NNNVF
-121 ELANRRNI
+121 ELANARNV
-129 FVNVVDDQPKCSFIF
+129 FVNVVDDQPKCTFIF

-173 LETLIPQHIGPLATL
+173 LETLIPHHIGPLATL
-188 VGSFRDNVKARFKHF
+188 VGGFRDKVKKRFKHF
-203 ADRRQFWEGVF
+203 SDRRQFWEGVF
-214 DSSVVSKVQVGDTQ
+214 DSSVVSKVQTGDTQ
-228 GASAQLHDMLDAKAE
+228 AAQQQLEQMLDAKAE

-274 VVYDYLV
+274 VVYDFLV
-281 SDEIMDLVRRDA
+281 SDEIMELVRRDA

-301 LGNHSVKQED
+301 LGDHSVVQDD
-311 TNQILVNLAQQGKKV
+311 TNQMLVDLAKQGKKV

-346 LAQHDVRY
+346 LAANNVNY

-399 PSLAKPNQTLAIYMG
+399 QSLAKPNQTLAIYMG
-414 VLKSPHIQAQLIKY
+414 VIKSPHIQSELLKH
-428 GRGGDT
+428 GRKANT
-434 PVAIVEN
+434 PVAIIEN
-441 GTRKEQRVVRTQ
+441 GTRKNQRVVTGQ
-453 LSQLA
+453 LGELA
-458 EQIEHHKIV
+458 DLIQRNSII

-478 ALHEQLAWFGSTAQ
+478 ALHSQLAWFGKNEQ
-492 TSSYAQPLT
+492 TSSFAQPLT
-501 EVA
+501 DVSNT

>member
-1 MLAPLYSAHLLATN
+1 
-15 NHHVGLSIRIK
+15 
-26 KEVTNVQYLPIF
+26 VQYLPIF

-51 GDVALRKCRAFLK
+51 GEVALRKCRAFLK
-64 ARAKVTL
+64 ARASVTL
-71 VAPEF
+71 VAPWF
-76 CDELLEHAS
+76 CDELKEHAHN
-85 KNEVYLITAYFEE
+85 NEVTLIDAYFDE

-103 KMLVIAATDNESV
+103 KMLVIAATDRDEV
-116 NNTVF
+116 NNNVF
-121 ELANRRNI
+121 ELANARNV
-129 FVNVVDDQPKCSFIF
+129 FVNVVDDQPKCTFIF

-173 LETLIPQHIGPLATL
+173 LETLIPHHIGPLATL
-188 VGSFRDNVKARFKHF
+188 VGGFRDKVKKRFKHF
-203 ADRRQFWEGVF
+203 SDRRQFWEGVF
-214 DSSVVSKVQVGDTQ
+214 DSSVVSKVQTGDTQ
-228 GASAQLHDMLDAKAE
+228 AAQQQLEQMLDAKAE

-274 VVYDYLV
+274 VVYDFLV
-281 SDEIMDLVRRDA
+281 SDEIMELVRRDA

-301 LGNHSVKQED
+301 LGDHSVVQDD
-311 TNQILVNLAQQGKKV
+311 TNQMLVDLAKQGKKV

-346 LAQHDVRY
+346 LAANNVNY

-399 PSLAKPNQTLAIYMG
+399 QSLAKTNQTLAIYMG
-414 VLKSPHIQAQLIKY
+414 VIKSPHIQSELLKH
-428 GRGGDT
+428 GRKADT
-434 PVAIVEN
+434 PVAIIEN
-441 GTRKEQRVVRTQ
+441 GTRKNQRVVTGQ
-453 LSQLA
+453 LGELA
-458 EQIEHHKIV
+458 DLIQRNSII

-478 ALHEQLAWFGSTAQ
+478 ALHSQLAWFGKNEQ
-492 TSSYAQPLT
+492 TSSFAQPLT
-501 EVA
+501 DVSNT

>member
-1 MLAPLYSAHLLATN
+1 M
-15 NHHVGLSIRIK
+15 
-26 KEVTNVQYLPIF
+26 QYLPIF

-51 GDVALRKCRAFLK
+51 GEVALRKCRAFLK
-64 ARAKVTL
+64 ARASVTL
-71 VAPEF
+71 VAPWF
-76 CDELLEHAS
+76 CDELKEHAHN
-85 KNEVYLITAYFEE
+85 NEVTLIDAYFDE

-103 KMLVIAATDNESV
+103 KMLVIAATDRDEV
-116 NNTVF
+116 NNNVF
-121 ELANRRNI
+121 ELANARNV
-129 FVNVVDDQPKCSFIF
+129 FVNVVDDQPKCTFIF

-188 VGSFRDNVKARFKHF
+188 VGGFRDKVKKRFKHF
-203 ADRRQFWEGVF
+203 SDRRQFWEGVF
-214 DSSVVSKVQVGDTQ
+214 DSSVVSKVQTGDTQ
-228 GASAQLHDMLDAKAE
+228 AAQQQLEQMLDAKAE

-274 VVYDYLV
+274 VVYDFLV
-281 SDEIMDLVRRDA
+281 SDEIMELVRRDA

-301 LGNHSVKQED
+301 LGDHSVVQDD
-311 TNQILVNLAQQGKKV
+311 TNQMLVDLAKQGKKV

-346 LAQHDVRY
+346 LAANKVNY

-399 PSLAKPNQTLAIYMG
+399 QSLAKANQTLAIYMG
-414 VLKSPHIQAQLIKY
+414 VIKSPHIQSELLKH
-428 GRGGDT
+428 GRKADT
-434 PVAIVEN
+434 PVAIIEN
-441 GTRKEQRVVRTQ
+441 GTRKNQRVVTGQ
-453 LSQLA
+453 LGELA
-458 EQIEHHKIV
+458 DLIQRNSII

-478 ALHEQLAWFGSTAQ
+478 ALHSQLAWFGKNEQ
-492 TSSYAQPLT
+492 TSSFAQPLT
-501 EVA
+501 DVSNT

>member
-1 MLAPLYSAHLLATN
+1 M
-15 NHHVGLSIRIK
+15 
-26 KEVTNVQYLPIF
+26 QYLPIF

-51 GDVALRKCRAFLK
+51 GEVALRKCRAFLK
-64 ARAKVTL
+64 ARASVTL
-71 VAPEF
+71 VAPWF
-76 CDELLEHAS
+76 CDELKEHAHN
-85 KNEVYLITAYFEE
+85 NEVTLIDAYFDE

-103 KMLVIAATDNESV
+103 KMLVIAATDRDEV
-116 NNTVF
+116 NNNVF
-121 ELANRRNI
+121 ELANARNV
-129 FVNVVDDQPKCSFIF
+129 FVNVVDDQPKCTFIF

-173 LETLIPQHIGPLATL
+173 LETLIPHHIGPLATL
-188 VGSFRDNVKARFKHF
+188 VGGFRDKVKKRFKHF
-203 ADRRQFWEGVF
+203 SDRRQFWEGVF
-214 DSSVVSKVQVGDTQ
+214 DSSVVSKVQTGDTQ
-228 GASAQLHDMLDAKAE
+228 AAQQQLEQMLDAKAE

-274 VVYDYLV
+274 VVYDFLV
-281 SDEIMDLVRRDA
+281 SDEIMELVRRDA

-301 LGNHSVKQED
+301 LGDHSVVQED
-311 TNQILVNLAQQGKKV
+311 TNQMLVDLAKQGKKV

-346 LAQHDVRY
+346 LAANNVNY

-399 PSLAKPNQTLAIYMG
+399 QSLAKANQTLAIYMG
-414 VLKSPHIQAQLIKY
+414 VIKSPHIQSELLKH
-428 GRGGDT
+428 GRKADT
-434 PVAIVEN
+434 PVAIIEN
-441 GTRKEQRVVRTQ
+441 GTRKNQRVVTGQ
-453 LSQLA
+453 LGELA
-458 EQIEHHKIV
+458 DLIQRNSII

-478 ALHEQLAWFGSTAQ
+478 ALHSQLAWFGKNEQ
-492 TSSYAQPLT
+492 TSSFAQPLT
-501 EVA
+501 DVSNT

>member
-1 MLAPLYSAHLLATN
+1 MNLFR
-15 NHHVGLSIRIK
+15 GLI
-26 KEVTNVQYLPIF
+26 NVQYLPIF

-51 GDVALRKCRAFLK
+51 GEVALRKCRAFLK
-64 ARAKVTL
+64 ARASVTL
-71 VAPEF
+71 VAPWF
-76 CDELLEHAS
+76 CDELKEHAHN
-85 KNEVYLITAYFEE
+85 NEVTLIDAYFDE

-103 KMLVIAATDNESV
+103 KMLVIAATDRDDV
-116 NNTVF
+116 NNNVF
-121 ELANRRNI
+121 ELANARNV
-129 FVNVVDDQPKCSFIF
+129 FVNVVDDQPKCTFIF

-173 LETLIPQHIGPLATL
+173 LETLIPHHIGPLATL
-188 VGSFRDNVKARFKHF
+188 VGGFRDKVKKRFKHF
-203 ADRRQFWEGVF
+203 SDRRQFWEGVF
-214 DSSVVSKVQVGDTQ
+214 DSSVVSKVQTGDTQ
-228 GASAQLHDMLDAKAE
+228 AAQQQLEQMLDAKAE

-274 VVYDYLV
+274 VVYDFLV
-281 SDEIMDLVRRDA
+281 SDEIMELVRRDA

-301 LGNHSVKQED
+301 LGDHSVVQDD
-311 TNQILVNLAQQGKKV
+311 TNQMLVDLAKQGKKV

-346 LAQHDVRY
+346 LAANNVNY

-399 PSLAKPNQTLAIYMG
+399 QSLAKANQTLAIYMG
-414 VLKSPHIQAQLIKY
+414 VIKSPHIQSELLKH
-428 GRGGDT
+428 GRKADT
-434 PVAIVEN
+434 PVAIIEN
-441 GTRKEQRVVRTQ
+441 GTRKNQRVVTGQ
-453 LSQLA
+453 LGELA
-458 EQIEHHKIV
+458 DLIERNSII

-478 ALHEQLAWFGSTAQ
+478 ALHSQLAWFGKNEQ
-492 TSSYAQPLT
+492 TSSFAQPLT
-501 EVA
+501 DVSNT

>member
-1 MLAPLYSAHLLATN
+1 
-15 NHHVGLSIRIK
+15 
-26 KEVTNVQYLPIF
+26 
-38 TKLDNKPVLVVGG
+38 
-51 GDVALRKCRAFLK
+51 
-64 ARAKVTL
+64 
-71 VAPEF
+71 
-76 CDELLEHAS
+76 
-85 KNEVYLITAYFEE
+85 
-98 SHLDG
+98 
-103 KMLVIAATDNESV
+103 
-116 NNTVF
+116 
-121 ELANRRNI
+121 
-129 FVNVVDDQPKCSFIF
+129 
-144 PSIVDR
+144 
-150 DPITIAISSA
+150 IAISSA

-188 VGSFRDNVKARFKHF
+188 VGGFRDKVKQRFKHF
-203 ADRRQFWEGVF
+203 SDRRQFWEGVF
-214 DSSVVSKVQVGDTQ
+214 DSSVVSKVQTGDTQ
-228 GASAQLHDMLDAKAE
+228 GAEQQLEQMLDAKAE

-274 VVYDYLV
+274 VVYDFLV
-281 SDEIMDLVRRDA
+281 SDEIMELVRRDA

-301 LGNHSVKQED
+301 LGDHSVVQED
-311 TNQILVNLAQQGKKV
+311 TNQMLVDLAKQGKKV

-346 LAQHDVRY
+346 LAANNVNY

-399 PSLAKPNQTLAIYMG
+399 QSLAKPNQTLAIYMG
-414 VLKSPHIQAQLIKY
+414 VIKSPHIQAELLQH
-428 GRGGDT
+428 GRKADT
-434 PVAIVEN
+434 PVAVIEN
-441 GTRKEQRVVRTQ
+441 GTRKNQRVVTGQ
-453 LSQLA
+453 LDDLA
-458 EQIEHHKIV
+458 DLIERNSIV

-478 ALHEQLAWFGSTAQ
+478 ALHSQLAWFGQNNQ

-501 EVA
+501 DIAN